1 MRRKGIILAG
11 GSGSRLSPL
20 TKGTCKQLLPVYDK
34 PMIYYPLSILMFSNI
49 KEILLIS
56 NREDLPILK
65 KILGDGSD
73 FGLQL
78 SYEVQESPDGLAQ
91 AFLIGEKFLDG
102 DSSLLVLGDN
112 LLVGQDVTSLL
123 LKVSN
128 KKSGATVFGY
138 RVKNPGAFG
147 VIDFDENKKVISI
160 EEKPIV
166 PKSNYIVPGIYFYDG
181 NVCKM
186 VKTLKPS
193 KRGEL
198 EITDLNKLYLKKNL
212 LSMELLG
219 RGTVWLDLGTP
230 DSMHKASVYIKS
242 VQDIQGFQIANLEE
256 IALNKGWI
264 STDLLKKNIPEK
276 IQSNY
281 YKYLVDLFL
290 SKNIDKN

>member
-20 TKGTCKQLLPVYDK
+20 TKGICKQLLPVYDK
-34 PMIYYPLSILMFSNI
+34 PMIYYPLSILMFANI

-65 KILGDGSD
+65 KILGNGSD

-102 DSSLLVLGDN
+102 YSSSLVLGDN

-123 LKVSN
+123 LKASN

-138 RVKNPGAFG
+138 RVKNPEAFG

-160 EEKPIV
+160 EEKPTV
-166 PKSNYIVPGIYFYDG
+166 PKSNYVVPGIYFYDG

-186 VKTLKPS
+186 AKTLKPS

-219 RGTVWLDLGTP
+219 RGTVWLDLGTHE
-230 DSMHKASVYIKS
+230 SLHKASVYIKS

-264 STDLLKKNIPEK
+264 STDLLRKNISEK
-276 IQSNY
+276 IKSDY